1 MLKRLLTFLV
11 ATSVLLPINSAYSSE
26 KPSVISFTASK
37 YELDAFDSNLKVSF
51 ELIVSHQ
58 AGIADANTTLN
69 IGVDGKHSLTTTLLR
84 IDNPGI
90 TNQERVVF
98 RGSVEFPRTF
108 PAGVYN
114 FSATG
119 VSSNLYDGRK
129 ISTGEISAPKIRE
142 LKGATSG
149 IILRS
154 NGFLDLNE
162 DILNGP
168 SYTTTNG
175 EVYENPS
182 KFLAAPVPI
191 FRVGE
196 SINLK
201 TYFEVA
207 VDEVTLSATSLTLR
221 TCEVEGNI
229 LVFKATGTCT
239 YSVSTS
245 RSKNYVSQT
254 LKDTLNIDSARI
266 SQELFIPKIPTQSAT
281 NLPITIQLDPVY
293 ASGIS
298 AVQYVFPETQ
308 TSEICDVSGYILR
321 IVSGGIC
328 KLTYKSNGND
338 KFLPSNTY
346 VQEIVIERK
355 VQTID
360 FTVPDKIN
368 LKTKTLSLTAKS
380 SSGAPI
386 SFASE
391 SPEVCNLIENQVNL
405 KSSGICRI
413 RAAQAGTAQFE
424 PVAETRTISIFADI
438 KKAKCRPKNSKK
450 KRCK

>member
-1 MLKRLLTFLV
+1 MQKRILTFV
-11 ATSVLLPINSAYSSE
+11 IATSVLIPTSPAFSIE
-26 KPSVISFTASK
+26 KPVVISFTASK
-37 YELDAFDSNLKVSF
+37 YEMDTFDSSLRVSF
-51 ELIVSHQ
+51 ELVVSHQ
-58 AGIADANTTLN
+58 AGISDSNTTLN
-69 IGVDGKHSLTTTLLR
+69 IGFDGKHSLATILSR
-84 IDNPGI
+84 IDNPSN
-90 TNQERVVF
+90 TSQERVVF

-108 PAGVYN
+108 PAGIYN
-114 FSATG
+114 FSASG
-119 VSSNLYDGRK
+119 VSSNLYEGRK
-129 ISTGEISAPKIRE
+129 IPTGEILAPKVRE

-154 NGFLDLNE
+154 NGYLDLTE

-168 SYTTTNG
+168 SYTATNG

-196 SINLK
+196 SINPK

-207 VDEVTLSATSLTLR
+207 VDEVTLNAASLTPR
-221 TCEVEGNI
+221 TCEVESNI

-245 RSKNYVSQT
+245 RSKNYASQT
-254 LKDTLNIDSARI
+254 IKDTLNIDSART
-266 SQELFIPKIPTQSAT
+266 SQELFITKVPIQSAT
-281 NLPITIQLDPVY
+281 NIPFTLQLDPVY

-346 VQEIVIERK
+346 TQEIVIERK
-355 VQTID
+355 AQSIE
-360 FTVPDKIN
+360 FTVPEKLT
-368 LKTKTLSLTAKS
+368 LKAKTLSISAKS
-380 SSGAPI
+380 SSGAPTT
-386 SFASE
+386 FTSE
-391 SPEVCNLIENQVNL
+391 SPEVCDLSENRVNL
-405 KSSGICRI
+405 KGMGTCRI
-413 RAAQAGTAQFE
+413 SAVQAGTTQYE
-424 PVAETRTISIFADI
+424 PVTVTKTILIFMAP
-438 KKAKCRPKNSKK
+438 KKSNCRSKNSNK

>member
-1 MLKRLLTFLV
+1 MSKRLLIFVV
-11 ATSVLLPINSAYSSE
+11 AASVLFPISPVYSSE
-26 KPSVISFTASK
+26 KPAVISFTASK
-37 YELDAFDSNLKVSF
+37 YEMDAFDSSLRVSF
-51 ELIVSHQ
+51 ELVVSHQ
-58 AGIADANTTLN
+58 VGISDSNTTLN
-69 IGVDGKHSLTTTLLR
+69 IGVDGKHSLTTTLTR
-84 IDNPGI
+84 IDNPAI
-90 TNQERVVF
+90 FSQERVVF
-98 RGSVEFPRTF
+98 RGNVEFPRTF

-114 FSATG
+114 FSASG

-129 ISTGEISAPKIRE
+129 ISTGEIFAPKIRD

-154 NGFLDLNE
+154 NGYLDLNE

-196 SINLK
+196 SINPK
-201 TYFEVA
+201 TYFEV
-207 VDEVTLSATSLTLR
+207 VVNEVTLSATSLTPR
-221 TCEVEGNI
+221 TCEVESNI

-245 RSKNYVSQT
+245 RSKNYASQT
-254 LKDTLNIDSARI
+254 IKDTLNIDSART
-266 SQELFIPKIPTQSAT
+266 SQELFIPKVPKQSAE
-281 NLPITIQLDPVY
+281 NIPITIQLDAVY

-308 TSEICDVSGYILR
+308 TSETCDVSGYILR

-346 VQEIVIERK
+346 TQEIVIERK
-355 VQTID
+355 AQTIE
-360 FTVPDKIN
+360 FTVPERLT
-368 LKTKTLSLTAKS
+368 LKAKTLSISAKS
-380 SSGAPI
+380 SSGAPTT
-386 SFASE
+386 FTSE
-391 SPEVCNLIENQVNL
+391 SPEVCYLNENQINL
-405 KSSGICRI
+405 KSIGTCRI
-413 RAAQAGTAQFE
+413 TAIQGGTTLFE
-424 PVAETRTISIFADI
+424 PVTATRAISIFTDS
-438 KKAKCRPKNSKK
+438 KKAKCRSKNSNK